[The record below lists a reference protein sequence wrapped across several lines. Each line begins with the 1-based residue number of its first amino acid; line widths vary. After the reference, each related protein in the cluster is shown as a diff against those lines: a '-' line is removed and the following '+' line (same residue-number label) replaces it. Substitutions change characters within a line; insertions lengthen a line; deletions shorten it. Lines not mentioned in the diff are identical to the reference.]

1 MNLNKLDLRNNKN
14 KLEKQTKK
22 KIQKIA
28 ERLAELQQEIH
39 DISGELYFILENE
52 S

>member
-1 MNLNKLDLRNNKN
+1 MAKK
-14 KLEKQTKK
+14 KPMKKHTPGLEKQTEK

-39 DISGELYFILENE
+39 DISGEVLTGFSI
-52 S
+52 